1 MAVWTLGINHTTAPL
16 DLRGRFAF
24 ALDQI
29 EPNLRGLRQSLSRM
43 PEAAIV
49 STCNRT
55 EIYCAG
61 EHSELEPTLGWLAHS
76 AGISADALR
85 SYTYSLQDDH
95 AARHAFRV
103 ASGLDSM
110 VLGEPQILGQLKDA
124 VRAAEAAG
132 ALGTTSAFLSH
143 LFPAEKILY
152 VLANLVL
159 VALGLHL
166 AGIWSGVL
174 ILEAAGGG
182 VWKRLQ
188 PVFKKLVPI
197 QTVPQ
202 AFAAGMVWGWLPCGL
217 VYSVLI
223 AALASGS
230 ALQGGLTMLAF
241 GLGTLPNLLLMGLFA
256 SQLQRFL
263 GRRGVRLAAGLIIVA
278 LGLFGLARAL

>member
-1 MAVWTLGINHTTAPL
+1 
-16 DLRGRFAF
+16 
-24 ALDQI
+24 
-29 EPNLRGLRQSLSRM
+29 M
-43 PEAAIV
+43 PEFNLLAIFL
-49 STCNRT
+49 T
-55 EIYCAG
+55 G
-61 EHSELEPTLGWLAHS
+61 LLGGVHCVGMCG
-76 AGISADALR
+76 GIVGAF
-85 SYTYSLQDDH
+85 SLQLPGSGPRLSYH
-95 AARHAFRV
+95 LAANLGRL
-103 ASGLDSM
+103 ASYVIAGL
-110 VLGEPQILGQLKDA
+110 I
-124 VRAAEAAG
+124 AG
-132 ALGTTSAFLSH
+132 ALGSTSAFLSQ

-159 VALGLHL
+159 IALGLHL

-174 ILEAAGGG
+174 VLETAGGG

-188 PVFKKLVPI
+188 PLFKKLVPI
-197 QTVPQ
+197 QSVPQ

-263 GRRGVRLAAGLIIVA
+263 ARRGMRLAAGLIIVA